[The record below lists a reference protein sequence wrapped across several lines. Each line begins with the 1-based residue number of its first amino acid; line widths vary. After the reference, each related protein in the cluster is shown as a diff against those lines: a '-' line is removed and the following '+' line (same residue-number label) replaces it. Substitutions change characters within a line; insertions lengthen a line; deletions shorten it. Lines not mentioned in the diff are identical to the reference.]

1 MSIDLLSL
9 MTAIFIGGVSGYVGS
24 LMVTKR
30 MALAGDVL
38 SHVALPGIGLAVIYG
53 FNVSLG
59 ALASL
64 IFGVFLI
71 WTLGLRTGLPSETLI
86 GVIFVISL
94 AVGFLITPETEIL
107 EALFGDI
114 SKVYVS
120 DAVAAIVVSVL
131 IFLLVRKIYPK
142 MMLAYVSED
151 LALVNNVKIQKY
163 NLIYFL
169 AIAAVIAFGIKVAGS
184 LLMSALIII
193 PAAAS
198 RNISRS
204 MLQYSYA
211 AMFLGAASAAAGVLL
226 AGIISWPVGPVVI
239 LVNAVIF
246 SFSLFFRRQ

>member
-1 MSIDLLSL
+1 MSINLLSL
-9 MTAIFIGGVSGYVGS
+9 LTAIFIGGVGGYVGS

-38 SHVALPGIGLAVIYG
+38 SHIALPGIGLALLYG
-53 FNVSLG
+53 VNISLG

-64 IFGVFLI
+64 FLGVLVI
-71 WTLGLRTGLPSETLI
+71 WTLELRTGLPAETLV
-86 GVIFVISL
+86 GVVFVLSM
-94 AVGFLITPETEIL
+94 AVGILITPDTEIL

-114 SKVYVS
+114 SKVYLS
-120 DAVAAIVVSVL
+120 DTIVAIAAG
-131 IFLLVRKIYPK
+131 LLVFLVMRKIYPK

-151 LALVNNVKIQKY
+151 LALANGVKIQKY

-169 AIAAVIAFGIKVAGS
+169 AIAAIIAFGIKVAGS

-204 MLQYSYA
+204 MAQYSYL
-211 AMFLGAASAAAGVLL
+211 AMFIGAVSAAGGVWLSETI
-226 AGIISWPVGPVVI
+226 GWPVGPVII
-239 LVNAVIF
+239 LINAVVFGITL
-246 SFSLFFRRQ
+246 LFKR

>member
-1 MSIDLLSL
+1 MSTNLLSL
-9 MTAIFIGGVSGYVGS
+9 LTAVFIGGVGGYVGS

-38 SHVALPGIGLAVIYG
+38 SHVALPGVGLAVIYG
-53 FNVSLG
+53 INISLG

-64 IFGVFLI
+64 VLGVFLV
-71 WTLGLRTGLPSETLI
+71 WVLELRTGLPAETLVGI
-86 GVIFVISL
+86 VFILSL
-94 AVGFLITPETEIL
+94 AIGFLITPETEIL
-107 EALFGDI
+107 EALFGNI
-114 SKVYVS
+114 SKVYTS
-120 DAVAAIVVSVL
+120 DAIAAIVVSVL
-131 IFLLVRKIYPK
+131 IFLLIRKIYPK

-204 MLQYSYA
+204 MLGYSYL
-211 AMFLGAASAAAGVLL
+211 AMFIGAASAAMGVLL
-226 AGIISWPVGPVVI
+226 AEVIGWPVGPVVI

-246 SFSLFFRRQ
+246 GFTLLFKR